1 MGGGLRII
9 GIYSTYYVAYS
20 GLQVKPQ
27 EKRDADL
34 RVERRNTLPAG
45 KGEVVPWLASCGG
58 AGDVHHAKRAPPV
71 NRPPLFCAQRGWRS
85 RGGTI

>member
-1 MGGGLRII
+1 I

-34 RVERRNTLPAG
+34 RVRAPEYPLPAG

-58 AGDVHHAKRAPPV
+58 AGGHIHHAKRAPSV